1 MQYTARDVTRP
12 PPRSRVLIS
21 QVDRCATNST
31 ANLTPYYTAP
41 GSRRSPRSFERQR
54 QPFTHCAGDGCA
66 EKRKLLPFLP
76 AFLRS
81 DDGAPVPHTSV
92 RGHTK
97 RRHLTHYSTCD
108 KGHREMRR
116 AASRIKMLAIVPPEP
131 LFALS
136 PRCQLT
142 DALALP
148 TLIHPSMGRDT
159 YYTTT
164 DPTTKARAGLGEGGV
179 GAHLAREQTRS
190 L

>member
-31 ANLTPYYTAP
+31 ADPTPYYTAP
-41 GSRRSPRSFERQR
+41 DSRRSPRSFERQH

-81 DDGAPVPHTSV
+81 AGATHSV

-108 KGHREMRR
+108 TGQREMRR
-116 AASRIKMLAIVPPEP
+116 AASRIKMLAIVPLEP

-148 TLIHPSMGRDT
+148 TLIHPSMGRD
-159 YYTTT
+159 YTTT
-164 DPTTKARAGLGEGGV
+164 DPTTKAGAGLGEGGV